1 MRGLVGAAALAL
13 TLAAVGAAAEDITV
27 LCPRG
32 VQAPLT
38 TIAERFRANSG
49 HRVTFTFGTAGAVAR
64 RAAARETADVVIT
77 AARGVD
83 DLLARGVAVPGTRVN
98 VGTVGVGIAVR
109 AGGPRP
115 DVSTPEA
122 LKAALLAAPSI
133 GYADPAR
140 GGQGGTHFA
149 KVVEELGLTAALRSK
164 TRLFAE
170 GLEALERVAA
180 GEVALAAAPIS
191 EIVPIVPLL
200 GLSLA
205 GPLPPSLQARLAYAA
220 ALLASSPA
228 PEAAR
233 AFLAALAS
241 PAAREV
247 LARGG
252 VEPGD

>member
-1 MRGLVGAAALAL
+1 MRALALAAALLLAP
-13 TLAAVGAAAEDITV
+13 AAVATADEITV

-38 TIAERFRANSG
+38 AIAERFGAGSG
-49 HRVTFTFGTAGAVAR
+49 HRVRFVYGTAGAVAR
-64 RAAARETADVVIT
+64 RATEGEPADIVIT
-77 AARGVD
+77 AARGLD
-83 DLLARGVAVPGTRVN
+83 DVLARGVAVAGTRVS
-98 VGTVGVGIAVR
+98 VGAVGVGIAVR
-109 AGGPRP
+109 AGTPKP

-149 KVVEELGLTAALRSK
+149 KVIEQLGLAETLRSK
-164 TRLFAE
+164 TRLFPE
-170 GLEALERVAA
+170 GLEALERTAA
-180 GEVALAAAPIS
+180 GDVGLSAAPVS
-191 EIVPIVPLL
+191 EIVPLT
-200 GLSLA
+200 GLTLA

-220 ALLASSPA
+220 ALLARAKS

-233 AFLAALAS
+233 AFLAALAT
-241 PAAREV
+241 PASRET

-252 VEPGD
+252 VEAGD

>member
-1 MRGLVGAAALAL
+1 VRGLTGAAALAL

-32 VQAPLT
+32 VQAALI
-38 TIAERFRANSG
+38 TIAERFRADSG

-109 AGGPRP
+109 AGGSRP

-149 KVVEELGLTAALRSK
+149 KVVDELGLTAALRSK

-191 EIVPIVPLL
+191 EIVPLP

>member
-1 MRGLVGAAALAL
+1 MRRLAAALVLAL
-13 TLAAVGAAAEDITV
+13 GSVAPAVADEITV

-32 VQAPLT
+32 VQAPLAA
-38 TIAERFRANSG
+38 IAERFHADRG
-49 HRVTFTFGTAGAVAR
+49 HRVRFAYGTAGAVAR
-64 RAAARETADVVIT
+64 RAAEAEPADVVIA
-77 AARGVD
+77 AARGLD
-83 DLLARGVAVPGTRVN
+83 DLLARGVAVGGTRVS
-98 VGTVGVGIAVR
+98 VGAVGVGIAVR

-122 LKAALLAAPSI
+122 LKTALLAAPSI

-149 KVVEELGLTAALRSK
+149 KVVAQLGLTETLKPK
-164 TRLFAE
+164 TRLFPE
-170 GLEALERVAA
+170 GLEGLERVAA
-180 GEVALAAAPIS
+180 GELTLGVGPIS
-191 EIVPIVPLL
+191 EILPLP

-220 ALLASSPA
+220 GLLAKAPS

-233 AFLAALAS
+233 AFLAVLAT
-241 PAAREV
+241 PGAREI

-252 VEPGD
+252 LEGE

>member
-1 MRGLVGAAALAL
+1 MRGLAGAAALAL
-13 TLAAVGAAAEDITV
+13 TLVAVGAAAEDITV

-32 VQAPLT
+32 VQAALT
-38 TIAERFRANSG
+38 NIAERFRADSG
-49 HRVTFTFGTAGAVAR
+49 HRVTFVFGTAGAVAR
-64 RAAARETADVVIT
+64 RAAARESADVVIA

-98 VGTVGVGIAVR
+98 LGTVGVGIAVR
-109 AGGPRP
+109 AGSPRP

-149 KVVEELGLTAALRSK
+149 KVVEQLGLTEVLRPK

-170 GLEALERVAA
+170 GLETLERVAA
-180 GEVALAAAPIS
+180 GEVTLAAAPIS
-191 EIVPIVPLL
+191 EIVPLR

-220 ALLASSPA
+220 GLLEVSRA
-228 PEAAR
+228 PDAAR
-233 AFLAALAS
+233 AFLTALAS